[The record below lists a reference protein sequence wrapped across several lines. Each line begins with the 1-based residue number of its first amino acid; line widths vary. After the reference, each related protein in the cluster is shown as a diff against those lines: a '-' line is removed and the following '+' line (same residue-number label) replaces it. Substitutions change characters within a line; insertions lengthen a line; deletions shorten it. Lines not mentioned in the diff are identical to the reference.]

1 MTDPTTPPLAH
12 ERYINLETFKKDGT
26 GVKTPVW
33 VAALDGK
40 LVIVTGGDSFK
51 VKRIRNN
58 GKVRAAPCDAR
69 GNLRGAWVEGT
80 AKIVDDPAFV
90 ARAHAALRKKY
101 GIQFILLDLGAA
113 ISGRM
118 KGRVYLEVT
127 PGASA

>member
-1 MTDPTTPPLAH
+1 MTAPATPPLAG
-12 ERYINLETFKKDGT
+12 ERYIKLETFKKDGT

-40 LVIVTGGDSFK
+40 VVIVTGGDSFK

-58 GKVRAAPCDAR
+58 EKVRAAPCDAR
-69 GNLRGAWVEGT
+69 GKLRGGWVEGT
-80 AKIVDDPAFV
+80 AKTVDDPAFV

-101 GIQFILLDLGAA
+101 GLQFVLLDLGAA
-113 ISGRM
+113 ISGRI
-118 KGRVYLEVT
+118 KGRAYLEVA

>member
-58 GKVRAAPCDAR
+58 EKVRAAPCDAR
-69 GNLRGAWVEGT
+69 GKLRGAWVEGT

-90 ARAHAALRKKY
+90 VRAHAALRKKY
-101 GIQFILLDLGAA
+101 GIQFMLLDLGAA
-113 ISGRM
+113 ISGRI
-118 KGRVYLEVT
+118 KGRAYLEVT
-127 PGASA
+127 PRVSA